1 MCDTHTWL
9 HVSAPT
15 ICLIFHLFFLNQFC
29 YNLALLS
36 TRSCQMPVISLL
48 ILSRANIYFFFV
60 SCPDRQEG
68 PHNLLLDGKRGVG
81 GTQFLEE
88 LKEF

>member
-1 MCDTHTWL
+1 
-9 HVSAPT
+9 
-15 ICLIFHLFFLNQFC
+15 
-29 YNLALLS
+29 
-36 TRSCQMPVISLL
+36 MPVISLL